1 VTLLASSTQSSDRR
15 TEPKSGERR
24 VLTLKQQLS
33 MLVRL
38 LRPHP
43 GLVAR
48 FTIGSLG
55 RAAMTAASILLI
67 REFLAG
73 VLGHGR
79 AFGFSVSAESA
90 LWITVALLLLVSL
103 SAAAFNYDS
112 QVTQQKIVK
121 AIELGTME
129 RLIRH
134 LLVLSVGFL
143 DRKTHGDLIQTIRQ
157 DVTQMRMVVLSTA
170 RIVLEVFQTAALVA
184 AAVTF
189 GVTLSLWAFIL
200 VPVAALP
207 IYILARRTLA
217 RSFGVRKK
225 GVALFDG
232 LLQLLHGI
240 RVIKIYQGESA
251 EGERTVER
259 ARIYLDELIEMERV
273 QAFARIVLESLA
285 VLNVVVVIIVGGLRV
300 MSGRLGWPELMAF
313 LLAMRAAQGPLNN
326 LNTAYMDVQQYSA
339 SVFHIEQLL
348 QEKPE
353 IQDRRDARSLVG
365 LPRSITAD
373 RVEFTFNQ
381 KAVFKNVSFTVRS
394 GETLGIVGPSGVG
407 KTTLLSLVARLYDPT
422 HGRVMLDG
430 EDLRDLRLEE
440 IYANMAIVTQDPFLF
455 STSIRENILCG
466 RPDATQ
472 EEVETAA
479 RAAEIHNE
487 IMAMPDGYETVVG
500 QGSRALSRGEAQ
512 RINVARAI
520 LKNAPIL
527 LLDEATSSLD
537 SYSEARVQRAV
548 DRLAEGR
555 LAISV
560 AHRLSTLRNAT
571 RILVLEQG
579 AAVGLGTHKELLASC
594 PTYTRLWEA
603 QGSYTLSEALPDS
616 TPEFIA

>member
-1 VTLLASSTQSSDRR
+1 MTLPDRQVTATERPTQ
-15 TEPKSGERR
+15 
-24 VLTLKQQLS
+24 VNLKQQLS
-33 MLVRL
+33 MLIRL

-48 FTIGSLG
+48 FTAGSLG

-73 VLGHGR
+73 VLGQGR

-121 AIELGTME
+121 AIELSTME
-129 RLIRH
+129 RLIRQ
-134 LLVLSVGFL
+134 LLGLSVGFL
-143 DRKTHGDLIQTIRQ
+143 DRRTHGDLIQTIRQ
-157 DVTQMRMVVLSTA
+157 DVTNMRMVVLSSA
-170 RIVLEVFQTAALVA
+170 RIVLEVFLTAGLIAT
-184 AAVTF
+184 AVSF
-189 GVTLSLWAFIL
+189 SLKLSLWAFFL
-200 VPVAALP
+200 VPLGALP

-217 RSFGVRKK
+217 RSFGIREK
-225 GVALFDG
+225 GVALFDA

-240 RVIKIYQGESA
+240 RVIKIYQGERA
-251 EGERTVER
+251 ESERTVER
-259 ARIYLDELIEMERV
+259 ARVYFDELIEMERV

-285 VLNVVVVIIVGGLRV
+285 ALNVVVVIIIGGLSV
-300 MSGRLGWPELMAF
+300 MSGQLGWPELLAF

-326 LNTAYMDVQQYSA
+326 LNSAYLDVQKYAA

-348 QEKPE
+348 QERPE
-353 IQDRRDARSLVG
+353 IQDRKDARSFSG
-365 LPRSITAD
+365 LPLSITAD

-381 KAVFKNVSFTVRS
+381 KPVLQNVSFTVQA
-394 GETLGIVGPSGVG
+394 GETLGIVGPSGSG
-407 KTTLLSLVARLYDPT
+407 KTTLLSLVARFYDPT
-422 HGRVMLDG
+422 RGRVMLDG
-430 EDLRDLRLEE
+430 EDLRNFRLQD
-440 IYANMAIVTQDPFLF
+440 IYANLAIVTQDPFLF

-472 EEVETAA
+472 EEVEAAA
-479 RAAEIHNE
+479 RAAEIHDE

-500 QGSRALSRGEAQ
+500 QGGRSLSRGEAQ
-512 RINVARAI
+512 RVNVARAI

-548 DRLAEGR
+548 DQLAVGR

-571 RILVLEQG
+571 RILVVEQG
-579 AAVGLGTHKELLASC
+579 QAVGLGTHKELLANC
-594 PTYTRLWEA
+594 LTYRRLWEA
-603 QGSYTLSEALPDS
+603 QDSYTSSEVLPNS
-616 TPEFIA
+616 TPQLSAEVTGT

>member
-1 VTLLASSTQSSDRR
+1 
-15 TEPKSGERR
+15 
-24 VLTLKQQLS
+24 
-33 MLVRL
+33 MLIRL

-43 GLVAR
+43 GLAVR
-48 FTIGSLG
+48 FTVASIG

-73 VLGHGR
+73 VLGQGR
-79 AFGFSVSAESA
+79 AFGFSISPESA

-121 AIELGTME
+121 AIELSTME

-134 LLVLSVGFL
+134 LLGLSVGFL
-143 DRKTHGDLIQTIRQ
+143 DRRTHGDLIETIRQ

-170 RIVLEVFQTAALVA
+170 RIVLEIFLAGGLVA
-184 AAVTF
+184 VAVSF
-189 GVTLSLWAFIL
+189 SLTLSLWAFFL
-200 VPVAALP
+200 VPLGAFP
-207 IYILARRTLA
+207 IYILARRTLG

-225 GVALFDG
+225 GVALFDA

-240 RVIKIYQGESA
+240 RVIKIYQGERA

-259 ARIYLDELIEMERV
+259 ARLYFDELIEMERV

-285 VLNVVVVIIVGGLRV
+285 ALNVVVVIIIGGWSV
-300 MSGRLGWPELMAF
+300 MSGKLGWPELLAF
-313 LLAMRAAQGPLNN
+313 LLAMRAVQGPLNN
-326 LNTAYMDVQQYSA
+326 LNNAYMDVQRYAA

-348 QEKPE
+348 QETPE
-353 IQDRRDARSLVG
+353 IQDRKDARPLTGVP
-365 LPRSITAD
+365 LSITAD
-373 RVEFTFNQ
+373 RVDFNFNQ
-381 KAVFKNVSFTVRS
+381 NHVLKNVSFTVKS
-394 GETLGIVGPSGVG
+394 GETLGIVGPSGSG
-407 KTTLLSLVARLYDPT
+407 KTTLLSLVARFYDPAC
-422 HGRVMLDG
+422 GQVMLDG
-430 EDLRDLRLEE
+430 VDLRNLRLRE
-440 IYANMAIVTQDPFLF
+440 IYSNLAIVTQDPFLF

-472 EEVETAA
+472 EEVEAAA
-479 RAAEIHNE
+479 RAAEIHDE

-500 QGSRALSRGEAQ
+500 QGGRALSRGEAQ
-512 RINVARAI
+512 RVNVARAI

-548 DRLAEGR
+548 DQLAVGR

-579 AAVGLGTHKELLASC
+579 QVVGLGTHTELLASC
-594 PTYTRLWEA
+594 LTYRRLWEA
-603 QGSYTLSEALPDS
+603 QGSYASSEVLPDS
-616 TPEFIA
+616 TPELSAR

>member
-1 VTLLASSTQSSDRR
+1 
-15 TEPKSGERR
+15 
-24 VLTLKQQLS
+24 
-33 MLVRL
+33 MLIRL

-48 FTIGSLG
+48 FTAGSLG

-73 VLGHGR
+73 VLGQGR
-79 AFGFSVSAESA
+79 AFGFSVSADSA

-103 SAAAFNYDS
+103 LAAVFNYDS

-121 AIELGTME
+121 AIELSTME
-129 RLIRH
+129 RLIRQ
-134 LLVLSVGFL
+134 LLRLSVGFL
-143 DRKTHGDLIQTIRQ
+143 DRRTHGDLIQTIRQ
-157 DVTQMRMVVLSTA
+157 DVINMRMVVLSTA
-170 RIVLEVFQTAALVA
+170 RIVLEVFLTAGVIAT
-184 AAVTF
+184 AVSF
-189 GVTLSLWAFIL
+189 SLKLSLWAFFL
-200 VPVAALP
+200 VPLGALP
-207 IYILARRTLA
+207 VYMLARRTLA
-217 RSFGVRKK
+217 RSFGIRKK
-225 GVALFDG
+225 EVALFDA

-240 RVIKIYQGESA
+240 RVIKLYQGERA
-251 EGERTVER
+251 ESERTVER
-259 ARIYLDELIEMERV
+259 ARVYFDELIEMERV

-285 VLNVVVVIIVGGLRV
+285 ALNVVVVIIIGGLSV
-300 MSGRLGWPELMAF
+300 MSGQLGWPELLAF

-326 LNTAYMDVQQYSA
+326 LNNAYLDVQKYAA

-353 IQDRRDARSLVG
+353 IQDRTDARSFSG
-365 LPRSITAD
+365 LPLSITAD
-373 RVEFTFNQ
+373 GVDFTFNQ
-381 KAVFKNVSFTVRS
+381 KPVLQNVSFTVRA
-394 GETLGIVGPSGVG
+394 GETLGIVGPSGSG
-407 KTTLLSLVARLYDPT
+407 KTTLLSLVARFYDPT
-422 HGRVMLDG
+422 NGRVMLNG
-430 EDLRDLRLEE
+430 EDLRNLHLQD
-440 IYANMAIVTQDPFLF
+440 IYANLAIVTQDPFLF

-472 EEVETAA
+472 DEVEAAA

-500 QGSRALSRGEAQ
+500 QGGRSLSRGEAQ
-512 RINVARAI
+512 RVNVARAI

-548 DRLAEGR
+548 DQLAAGR

-571 RILVLEQG
+571 RILVIEQG
-579 AAVGLGTHKELLASC
+579 QAVGLGTHEELLANC
-594 PTYTRLWEA
+594 LTYQRLWEA
-603 QGSYTLSEALPDS
+603 QGSYTSSEVLPNSKPQLSAEV
-616 TPEFIA
+616 TGT

>member
-1 VTLLASSTQSSDRR
+1 
-15 TEPKSGERR
+15 
-24 VLTLKQQLS
+24 

-55 RAAMTAASILLI
+55 RAAMTALSILLI

-79 AFGFSVSAESA
+79 AFGFTIGAESA
-90 LWITVALLLLVSL
+90 LWVTVALLLLVSL
-103 SAAAFNYDS
+103 AAAVFNYDS

-129 RLIRH
+129 RMIRH
-134 LLVLSVGFL
+134 LLGLSVGFL
-143 DRKTHGDLIQTIRQ
+143 DRRTHGELLESIRQ
-157 DVTQMRMVVLSTA
+157 DVIQMRMVVLSTA
-170 RIVLEVFQTAALVA
+170 RIVLEVLQTIGLVA
-184 AAVTF
+184 AAVSF
-189 GVTLSLWAFIL
+189 SVTLSVWAFIL
-200 VPVAALP
+200 VPVGALP

-217 RSFGVRKK
+217 RSFGVREK
-225 GVALFDG
+225 GVALFDA

-240 RVIKIYQGESA
+240 RVIKIYQGERA
-251 EGERTVER
+251 EGERTVDR
-259 ARIYLDELIEMERV
+259 ARVYFDELIEMERV
-273 QAFARIVLESLA
+273 QAFARSVLESLA
-285 VLNVVVVIIVGGLRV
+285 ALNVVVVIIVGGLSV
-300 MSGRLGWPELMAF
+300 MSGRLGWPELLAF

-326 LNTAYMDVQQYSA
+326 LNSAYLDVQRYAA
-339 SVFHIEQLL
+339 SVYHIEQLL
-348 QEKPE
+348 AEKPE
-353 IQDRRDARSLVG
+353 IQDRKDARAFSG
-365 LPRSITAD
+365 SPMSITAD
-373 RVEFTFNQ
+373 HVDFGFNQ
-381 KAVFKNVSFTVRS
+381 KPVLQNVSFTVRA
-394 GETLGIVGPSGVG
+394 GETLGIVGPSGAG
-407 KTTLLSLVARLYDPT
+407 KSTLLSLVARFYDPT
-422 HGRVMLDG
+422 QGRVLVDG
-430 EDLRDLRLEE
+430 EDLRDLRLRD
-440 IYANMAIVTQDPFLF
+440 IYAKLAIVTQDPFLF

-472 EEVETAA
+472 EEVEEAA

-500 QGSRALSRGEAQ
+500 QGGRLLSRGEAQ
-512 RINVARAI
+512 RVNVARAI

-548 DRLAEGR
+548 DQLAVGR
-555 LAISV
+555 LAVSV

-579 AAVGLGTHKELLASC
+579 QAVGLGTHQELLADC
-594 PTYTRLWEA
+594 PTYRRLWEA
-603 QGSYTLSEALPDS
+603 QGGYVSSIQEDNLELQRRGGHGGP
-616 TPEFIA
+616 PLQL